1 MRLSYRWQV
10 AIVSALGLF
19 MAILD
24 NTIVSVALPQM
35 QQAFHT
41 DLSTITW
48 VATGYFL
55 SQAAVIPI
63 TGYLSDRIG
72 AKLVFLVALGLFTI
86 GSGLCAA
93 APNQTDLIIFRLI
106 QGIGGGALFPVS
118 FALIYRV
125 FPPIERGMASAI
137 IGVPVLLAPALGPTI
152 GGYLTTNFDWN
163 AIFTVNLPL
172 GILTFLLALFILRSD
187 KAEQTHNTTSAQ
199 QAPQGARFDIL
210 GLILAMLSFTA
221 LVYGISEASSLGWGS
236 RTVLLSLISGSLV
249 LVAFVMT
256 ELNVNDPVL
265 DIRLFL
271 NYTFSS
277 ANFLLWVLV
286 ASLFGSL
293 FLLPFFFER
302 IQGQSP
308 LSAGTYLIA
317 QGLASAVGVFL
328 SGALYNRVGPRIL
341 AFLGFILI
349 TIGTFALTQLTVSTP
364 GLSLQGWFVLR
375 GLGLGFIN
383 IPLQTLALS
392 VISNQA
398 MARASSLVN
407 VTRQVS
413 GALGVSLLTTYLTQR
428 ATSHG
433 NDVAG
438 ALHKIPPTGIAA
450 TCAPLLHNGGAQ
462 LKACVTQHVTTQGLN
477 DTFTVV
483 MICCAICISLSLLVG
498 RDQAIQAAK
507 RAAANGETTEVP
519 QPALLTES

>member
-1 MRLSYRWQV
+1 MRLGYRWQV

-72 AKLVFLVALGLFTI
+72 AKLVFLISLGLFTI
-86 GSGLCAA
+86 ASGLCAS
-93 APNQTDLIIFRLI
+93 APNETLLIIFRVI

-118 FALIYRV
+118 FALVYRV
-125 FPPIERGMASAI
+125 FPPTERGMASAF
-137 IGVPVLLAPALGPTI
+137 IGVPVLLAPAFGPTI

-163 AIFTVNLPL
+163 AIFTVNVPL

-187 KAEQTHNTTSAQ
+187 KAEQTNTPTSAE
-199 QAPQGARFDIL
+199 QALQGGRFDIL
-210 GLILAMLSFTA
+210 GLILAMLGFTA

-236 RTVLLSLISGSLV
+236 STVLVSLISGAIV
-249 LVAFVMT
+249 LVAFVIT
-256 ELNVNDPVL
+256 ELNVSDPVL

-271 NYTFSS
+271 NYTFSI
-277 ANFLLWVLV
+277 ANFLTWVLT

-302 IQGQSP
+302 IEGQSP
-308 LSAGTYLIA
+308 LSAGTYLIV
-317 QGLASAVGVFL
+317 QGLAAAFGVFL
-328 SGALYNRVGPRIL
+328 SGALYNRVGPRTL

-349 TIGTFALTQLTVSTP
+349 TIGTFALTQLTVSTT

-392 VISNQA
+392 SISNRA

-407 VTRQVS
+407 VTRQVA

-433 NDVAG
+433 NDVAV
-438 ALHKIPPTGIAA
+438 ALHKIPLTGIAA
-450 TCAPLLHNGGAQ
+450 TCATLLHNGVAQ
-462 LKACVTQHVTTQGLN
+462 LKACVTQQVTTQGLN

-483 MICCAICISLSLLVG
+483 MICCAICILLALLVG
-498 RDQAIQAAK
+498 RDQAVQAAK
-507 RAAANGETTEVP
+507 RAAANGETSEVP
-519 QPALLTES
+519 QPALLTE